1 MWHTVP
7 ISSVTY
13 ILLELDRQ
21 IMSYYSPIN
30 SCNRLIGSIKLN
42 MEPTINSTTNP
53 SRAKICTSYSDIR
66 RLSIYEYAIFVLK
79 SSYIVSGC
87 KPSLLFEWTKQT
99 KRRNIFLH
107 RVNVTVC
114 LTPRTKGTIFLGQNY
129 LGSPYVIS
137 RSFILRRSIERDW
150 SLQKFFAMTIWQKPS
165 ATSISSSLV

>member
-1 MWHTVP
+1 MP

-79 SSYIVSGC
+79 SSYIVYIIFIYLYTWYWAYTQVV
-87 KPSLLFEWTKQT
+87 SLLCYSSGPNKQ
-99 KRRNIFLH
+99 KE
-107 RVNVTVC
+107 
-114 LTPRTKGTIFLGQNY
+114 GTYFSIVSMSQ
-129 LGSPYVIS
+129 YV
-137 RSFILRRSIERDW
+137 
-150 SLQKFFAMTIWQKPS
+150 
-165 ATSISSSLV
+165 